1 MPECCIR
8 LREAVLFLL
17 HFHIKVNYQIR
28 SESFMKRG
36 AFIKNTGMASMVVMV
51 CLTGA
56 CSPQPGPG
64 SKPEER
70 VAATSSDSAA
80 PSVTIESGKRT
91 VEIIDAVEQWPSEAP
106 SEVPRFPFGTI
117 RKIIRTETPD
127 GNSWDMAIDRLPEH
141 AVRDYELMLRERGFK
156 TSSMIVPEKDGDRGS
171 VTGEKGA
178 ITVVVIGAGSSA
190 SLSIIQKQQ

>member
-1 MPECCIR
+1 
-8 LREAVLFLL
+8 
-17 HFHIKVNYQIR
+17 
-28 SESFMKRG
+28 MKRR
-36 AFIKNTGMASMVVMV
+36 AFIRNIGMAFMTVMV
-51 CLTGA
+51 CLTCA
-56 CSPQPGPG
+56 CSPQSGTG
-64 SKPEER
+64 SKAENPA
-70 VAATSSDSAA
+70 AATSSDSAA

-91 VEIIDAVEQWPSEAP
+91 VEIMDAVEQWPAEAP
-106 SEVPRFPFGTI
+106 AEVPRYPFGTI
-117 RKIIRTETPD
+117 RKIIRTETPE

-141 AVRDYELMLRERGFK
+141 AIRDYEVMLRESGFK